1 MPTPDSPATP
11 SDSSRRRH
19 AATDGPWALSLTVSE
34 EFLNALAAAGVGD
47 GISVPAFRETFPLPM
62 LGDIELSMGMTITRV
77 TFEMREANHGL
88 LSASIWAAGS
98 LEILG
103 DSPMPSMP
111 GRALVRGDVLVAPV
125 IELHDDGTFRA
136 VLDLPNSE
144 LVGMV
149 FEGFEGVDTDA
160 DTAAALGQMLFA
172 TIGGELFSGLARHMG
187 LLGLDLDAESAAPFG
202 LAGVAAAPADVRVL
216 DGEMVLGLRSVD
228 GLDGHASPAPSGD
241 SGLGLGIAD
250 GALASVLTVIGA
262 LVLGVELPF
271 DVEFVS
277 DRRGIG
283 GRVRNRRLVA
293 SSLVPDLR
301 SGLRYTLAPRLIGD
315 EIEISL
321 REAWVEL
328 PFVPPMVN
336 QFNRVL
342 GAAAGLAPLRFR
354 VPARHELP
362 ARPGS
367 DQRMQLI
374 VSRVEG
380 VDGGVN
386 ASVDASF

>member
-1 MPTPDSPATP
+1 M
-11 SDSSRRRH
+11 
-19 AATDGPWALSLTVSE
+19 SLTVSE
-34 EFLNALAAAGVGD
+34 DFLNALAISGIGE
-47 GISVPAFRETFPLPM
+47 GISVPAFRETFPIPM
-62 LGDIELSMGMTITRV
+62 LGEIELSMGMTISRV
-77 TFEMREANHGL
+77 TFEMLEANHGML
-88 LSASIWAAGS
+88 AASIWAVGA

-103 DSPMPSMP
+103 DSPMGSMP
-111 GRALVRGDVLVAPV
+111 GRAMVRGDVLVAPV
-125 IELHDDGTFRA
+125 IELRDDGTFQA

-149 FEGFEGVDTDA
+149 FEGFDGVDTDA

-187 LLGLDLDAESAAPFG
+187 LLGLDIDAESAAPFG
-202 LAGVAAAPADVRVL
+202 LAGVAASVADVRVL
-216 DGEMVLGLRSVD
+216 DGEIVVGLPSVP
-228 GLDGHASPAPSGD
+228 GLDGHASPAPCGA

-250 GALASVLTVIGA
+250 GALASVLTVVGA

-283 GRVRNRRLVA
+283 GRVRNRRLIT

-301 SGLRYTLAPRLIGD
+301 SGLRYTLAPRLVGED
-315 EIEISL
+315 VEISL
-321 REAWVEL
+321 REAWLEL

-342 GAAAGLAPLRFR
+342 GGAAGLAPLRFR
-354 VPARHELP
+354 LPAKHEVP

-367 DQRMQLI
+367 DETMQLT
-374 VSRVEG
+374 VSRIEG

-386 ASVDASF
+386 ASIDARF